1 MSNIGYKRVSTVDQ
15 NTDRQLAGLTLDK
28 VFEDK
33 LSGKDTNRP
42 GLQACL
48 AYLREGDTL
57 HVHSLDRLGRNTLDI
72 LALVEQLN
80 NRGVIVRFHKEGIIA
95 DITSAMGKMMLTMLS
110 AVATCERELML
121 ERKREAQAVNPRKRG
136 KGKAVDREGI
146 KKALSD
152 GVSVRK
158 TAEIFN
164 VAPSTVK
171 RIKKEEEEA

>member
-15 NTDRQLAGLTLDK
+15 NTDRQLAGVNLDK

-48 AYLREGDTL
+48 SYLREGDTL

-121 ERKREAQAVNPRKRG
+121 ERKREEQAVNPTKRG

-164 VAPSTVK
+164 VAPSTVQ

>member
-57 HVHSLDRLGRNTLDI
+57 HC
-72 LALVEQLN
+72 Q
-80 NRGVIVRFHKEGIIA
+80 
-95 DITSAMGKMMLTMLS
+95 
-110 AVATCERELML
+110 
-121 ERKREAQAVNPRKRG
+121 
-136 KGKAVDREGI
+136 
-146 KKALSD
+146 
-152 GVSVRK
+152 
-158 TAEIFN
+158 
-164 VAPSTVK
+164 
-171 RIKKEEEEA
+171 

>member
-1 MSNIGYKRVSTVDQ
+1 M
-15 NTDRQLAGLTLDK
+15 
-28 VFEDK
+28 
-33 LSGKDTNRP
+33 
-42 GLQACL
+42 
-48 AYLREGDTL
+48 
-57 HVHSLDRLGRNTLDI
+57 HSLDRLGRNTLDI

-121 ERKREAQAVNPRKRG
+121 ERKREAQAVNPTKRG
-136 KGKAVDREGI
+136 NGKAVDREGI

-152 GVSVRK
+152 GLSVRK
-158 TAEIFN
+158 TAESFN
-164 VAPSTVK
+164 VAPSTVQ

>member
-121 ERKREAQAVNPRKRG
+121 EPNEKRKPSILE
-136 KGKAVDREGI
+136 
-146 KKALSD
+146 
-152 GVSVRK
+152 SV
-158 TAEIFN
+158 
-164 VAPSTVK
+164 VK
-171 RIKKEEEEA
+171 VRQWIEKV

>member
-80 NRGVIVRFHKEGIIA
+80 NRGVIVRFHKEGSLQ
-95 DITSAMGKMMLTMLS
+95 TL
-110 AVATCERELML
+110 
-121 ERKREAQAVNPRKRG
+121 QARWEK
-136 KGKAVDREGI
+136 
-146 KKALSD
+146 
-152 GVSVRK
+152 
-158 TAEIFN
+158 
-164 VAPSTVK
+164 
-171 RIKKEEEEA
+171 